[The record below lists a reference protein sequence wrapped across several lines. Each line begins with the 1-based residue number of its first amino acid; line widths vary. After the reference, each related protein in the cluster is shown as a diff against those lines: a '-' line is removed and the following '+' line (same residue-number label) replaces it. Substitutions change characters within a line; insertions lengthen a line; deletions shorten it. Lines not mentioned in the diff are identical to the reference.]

1 MGSNNTLLIGLALY
15 SVRKLNKHFFLMS
28 FAWFSQALG
37 KAQGEWLEKH
47 FPKGRPEK
55 GLTNQPLNSIEDIGI
70 TYDQS
75 SNSRLIAKQKELV
88 QEAIEDKQGLTNQ
101 PCKADTISN

>member
-1 MGSNNTLLIGLALY
+1 
-15 SVRKLNKHFFLMS
+15 MS

-37 KAQGEWLEKH
+37 FAQGEWLEKH

-55 GLTNQPLNSIEDIGI
+55 ALTNQALNSIQEIGI
-70 TYDQS
+70 NFNQS
-75 SNSRLIAKQKELV
+75 SNSRLIAKEKELV